1 MVNFLICLTITG
13 NKGLG
18 NRVSFRMGKKLSI
31 SLSASSY
38 SIAALYYTVEIV
50 ARENSVLLSRSRRSH
65 HPAVEIYQ
73 RPAVVVHT
81 GRIFTNFQE
90 ALLTVC

>member
-1 MVNFLICLTITG
+1 MVNLFDYVSLEIRDPEKEFICT
-13 NKGLG
+13 
-18 NRVSFRMGKKLSI
+18 FRTEQNLSI
-31 SLSASSY
+31 SLSILSY
-38 SIAALYYTVEIV
+38 SIAALYYTVEI